1 MTPKPSHRFI
11 QFECSRAFTIVE
23 LLVAISVLTLIVLV
37 LFGLFDQ
44 VQKALRGN
52 IAQVDVSEGARAA
65 MQLIAGEMEQME
77 AGNVPASTNLYVGL
91 AALPYRQA
99 LLDPGTNRVNVLDE
113 VFFLSHENKNW
124 SGTGYRILRAPANAI
139 AASFANTGI
148 GTLCRYSVRAHDTDF
163 PNASVLPRSNL
174 VVQVMQPTLNGSN
187 NLANYQ
193 PVVDGVVHFRIRA
206 FDTNGMVMASNIYSS
221 NVKILTNV
229 VFSGQVTG
237 ETQYTFTR
245 SALPSYLELELGI
258 LEPHVLERLKSFP
271 DPTVASNFLARQV
284 GAVHLFQKR
293 IPIRA
298 AK

>member
-1 MTPKPSHRFI
+1 MRPTRFPN
-11 QFECSRAFTIVE
+11 FVPTAGHRAFTIVE

-65 MQLIAGEMEQME
+65 MQLIAGEIEQME

-139 AASFANTGI
+139 AAGFANTGI

-206 FDTNGMVMASNIYSS
+206 FDTNGMVMASNIYP
-221 NVKILTNV
+221 NVKIFTNV